1 MQLTHGFVAV
11 VDAADYALV
20 TQYDWW
26 VFRPTASLCYAQTHF
41 NKPDGTQGTWL
52 MHRLITGDP
61 PSQVDHKDGD
71 GLNNRRSN
79 LRLATPSQNMGNA
92 GPWRGRKYRGAFQE
106 AGRWRSRIQ
115 VDGKRVSLG
124 SFTTEEEA
132 ARAWDAAAIE
142 AWGDYARLNFPLP

>member
-11 VDAADYALV
+11 VDTADYALV

-26 VFRPTASLCYAQTHF
+26 PHRPNPALTYAHTGFTKQ
-41 NKPDGTQGTWL
+41 DGTRQVWF
-52 MHRLITGDP
+52 MHRLIMGHP
-61 PSQVDHKDGD
+61 NAQVDHIDGN

-132 ARAWDAAAIE
+132 ARAWDEAAFE